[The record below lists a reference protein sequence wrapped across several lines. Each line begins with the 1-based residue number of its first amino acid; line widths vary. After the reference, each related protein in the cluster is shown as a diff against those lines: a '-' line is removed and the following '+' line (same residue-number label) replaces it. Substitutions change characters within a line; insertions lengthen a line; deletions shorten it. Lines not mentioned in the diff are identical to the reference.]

1 MAILNF
7 NLGWTFWNREYPGV
21 KKQINLPHDAMIRE
35 NRIAGLVAGET
46 SGYFPGGFYIYE
58 KKFKAEEKW
67 RNKKLVLEFEGI
79 YQKAEIL
86 LNDRCIGKQIYGYTN
101 FYVDLTEEILW
112 EQENILRV
120 LVNNTQT
127 PNSRWYTGSGIY
139 RDVNLYVMEREC
151 ILPEGIHIT
160 THSYDPAVIE
170 VECELSEE
178 ALLKEGYLFFQVVK
192 NGACVAEKRIIA
204 SEQKCRIEIPD
215 ARLWDSD
222 HPELYTLRVGLEIE
236 GERCTPVEEV
246 FGIRKLEWS
255 ADCGLCINGRE
266 MKLKGCCIHHDNGI
280 LGACE
285 FENSAY
291 RKIEKLKESGYNAV
305 RSSHNPISKPLLR
318 ACDELGMYILDE
330 FTDVWRG
337 SKNDYDYSLYF
348 DQEWRKDLTAM
359 VRKDYN
365 HPSVIMYS
373 TGNEVYD
380 IAVKEGAVVQRQ
392 LADAFR
398 NLDGTRPITNGI
410 NVLAALSKP
419 KKKPVQKPK
428 HSPEDE
434 VNPRRMGKPSPL
446 VGSKL
451 LNLLVTLMPKL
462 QERVKAKHI
471 VQNLGEFIA
480 PLDIVGLNYGMH
492 LAEPMK
498 RESTDILLLHTE
510 TFPKSIGRTW
520 GETIRQ
526 SHVIGDFM
534 WTGWDY
540 LGETGIGVPQYGDL
554 VFKMNKP
561 WPCLASGT
569 GSINLA
575 GFIEGQGHYSAVV
588 FGEEKQPY
596 IGVHPVEHAR
606 EKCLLG
612 TWRGTDV
619 VSSWSWEG
627 YEGEKARIDVFSS
640 QELIELIQN
649 GKSLG
654 KVKVKEYRASF
665 ETVYFPGTLTAIAY
679 DKDGIK
685 MGESTLQTAEKETRL
700 QVKVREKQL
709 IANGKDVAHLEIG
722 LTDARGILKVTDNRK
737 VTVIVQGEGTL
748 QGIGSG
754 NPVQE
759 EDYTGNRCS
768 PYYGQLLA
776 VVRSTGKAG
785 QIKVHITADGL
796 EEEHVC
802 IKTVSIENV
811 RNFRDFSLSDR
822 KCDGE

>member
-1 MAILNF
+1 MEPAGETGGTKQRRAYMEILNF
-7 NLGWTFWNREYPGV
+7 NLGWTFWNRECPGA
-21 KKQINLPHDAMIRE
+21 KKQIDLPHDAMIHE
-35 NRIAGLVAGET
+35 KRIAGLVAGET

-58 KKFKAEEKW
+58 KHFRADEKW
-67 RNKKLVLEFEGI
+67 REKKLVLEFEGI
-79 YQKAEIL
+79 YQKAEIF
-86 LNDRCIGKQIYGYTN
+86 LNDRCIGKWIYGYTD
-101 FYVDLTEEILW
+101 FYVDLTEDILW
-112 EQENILRV
+112 QQENILRV
-120 LVNNTQT
+120 LVDNTQT

-139 RDVNLYVMEREC
+139 RNVNLYLMEREC
-151 ILPEGIHIT
+151 ILPGGIRIT
-160 THSYDPAVIE
+160 TLSYDPAVIE
-170 VECELSEE
+170 VECELSKE
-178 ALLKEGYLFFQVVK
+178 ALAREAHLHFQVEK
-192 NGACVAEKRIIA
+192 NGACVAEKRMAA

-215 ARLWDSD
+215 ARLWDAD
-222 HPELYTLRVGLEIE
+222 HPERYILRAGLEIE
-236 GERCTPVEEV
+236 GKCHTAAEEV

-255 ADCGLCINGRE
+255 TARGLCINGRAI
-266 MKLKGCCIHHDNGI
+266 KLRGCCVHHDNGI

-285 FENSAY
+285 FENTAY
-291 RKIEKLKESGYNAV
+291 RKIEKLKEAGYNAI

-348 DQEWRKDLTAM
+348 DQEWEKDVTAM

-380 IAVKEGAVVQRQ
+380 IAAEEGALVQRQ

-419 KKKPVQKPK
+419 KKKPIQKPK
-428 HSPEDE
+428 YTPEDI
-434 VNPRRMGKPSPL
+434 VDPHRIGKPSPL

-462 QERVKAKHI
+462 QERVQAKHI
-471 VQNLGEFIA
+471 VQNLGAFTA

-498 RESTDILLLHTE
+498 REAPDTLLLHTE

-520 GETIRQ
+520 RETMQQ
-526 SHVIGDFM
+526 SHVVGDFM

-588 FGEEKQPY
+588 YGEEKQPY
-596 IGVHPVEHAR
+596 IGVHPVNHAR

-619 VSSWSWEG
+619 VNSWSWEG
-627 YEGEKARIDVFSS
+627 YEGEKARIDVFSD
-640 QELIELIQN
+640 QDLIELIQD

-665 ETVYFPGTLTAIAY
+665 ETVYLPGTLIAVAY

-685 MGESTLQTAEKETRL
+685 RGESRLQTAEKETRL
-700 QVKVREKQL
+700 QVKVRETQL
-709 IANGKDVAHLEIG
+709 IANGKDVAHLEIE
-722 LTDARGILKVTDNRK
+722 LTDAKGVRKVTDNRE
-737 VTVIVQGEGTL
+737 VTVQVEGSGVL

-754 NPVQE
+754 NPVSE
-759 EDYTGNRCS
+759 RDYTGNSCI

-785 QIKVHITADGL
+785 DIRVHILAEGL
-796 EEEHVC
+796 EEQIVD
-802 IKTVSIENV
+802 IKVVES
-811 RNFRDFSLSDR
+811 
-822 KCDGE
+822 